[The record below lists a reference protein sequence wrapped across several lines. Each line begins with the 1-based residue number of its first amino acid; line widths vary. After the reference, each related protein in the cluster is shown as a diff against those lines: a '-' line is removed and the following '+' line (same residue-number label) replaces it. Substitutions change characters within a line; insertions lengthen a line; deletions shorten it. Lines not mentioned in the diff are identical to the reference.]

1 MIQLFNVPILHSIL
15 QNQISIQ
22 RALIICTAISQNSK
36 FVWEIE
42 VLGVHNFSILLND
55 LKLHYEFSDIGRR
68 IKKDSSIGDKNF

>member
-1 MIQLFNVPILHSIL
+1 M
-15 QNQISIQ
+15 
-22 RALIICTAISQNSK
+22 CTAISQNSM
-36 FVWEIE
+36 FVWGIE